1 MRVSLEAGWVL
12 HTRPYR
18 ETSLLVEALSREH
31 GRVGLVARGAR
42 GAKSRLRGVLQPLQP
57 LMLSWVGRGELCT
70 LTGAEPMGAP
80 PVISATCLSHT
91 FYLQEL
97 LLRLLQRNDPHPGL
111 FDAYGQALHRLSD
124 PSLSV
129 ESTLRVF
136 ENALLHELGY
146 GLVLDRD
153 VGEGNPIEAEQSY
166 TYCLEHGPVLGVAE
180 KPGVPVSGAALQA
193 LASGQ
198 LRERKHLSEI
208 KQLMRATLSLY
219 LGERPLKS
227 RELFY
232 SFGVQAPENA
242 TEEGPD
248 G

>member
-42 GAKSRLRGVLQPLQP
+42 GTKSRLRGVLQPLQP
-57 LMLSWVGRGELCT
+57 LMLSWVGRGELST
-70 LTGAEPMGAP
+70 LTGAEPRGTP

-97 LLRLLQRNDPHPGL
+97 LLRLLHRNDPHPGV
-111 FDAYGQALHRLSD
+111 FDVYGQTLHSLSD
-124 PSLSV
+124 PSLSA

-146 GLVLDRD
+146 GLVLDHD
-153 VGEGNPIEAEQSY
+153 VGEGKPIEAEQSY

-180 KPGVPVSGAALQA
+180 EPGVPVSGAALQA

-198 LRERKHLSEI
+198 VRELGHLREI

-232 SFGVQAPENA
+232 DSGFRAPA
-242 TEEGPD
+242 KAAEEGPE

>member
-1 MRVSLEAGWVL
+1 MRASLEAGWIL

-18 ETSLLVEALSREH
+18 ETSLLVEALTREH

-42 GAKSRLRGVLQPLQP
+42 GPTSRLRGLLQPLQP
-57 LMLSWVGRGELCT
+57 LLLSWVGRGELCT
-70 LTGAEPMGAP
+70 LTGAEPRGMS
-80 PVISATCLSHT
+80 PVISANRLSHT
-91 FYLQEL
+91 FYMQEL
-97 LLRLLQRNDPHPGL
+97 LLRLMQRNDPHPGL
-111 FDAYGQALHRLSD
+111 FDAYGRALGNLS
-124 PSLSV
+124 SATVSA

-146 GLVLDRD
+146 GLVLDHE
-153 VGEGNPIEAEQSY
+153 VGEGNPIKADQRY

-180 KPGVPVSGAALQA
+180 EAGVAVSGAALQA
-193 LASGQ
+193 LASGLVRERDH
-198 LRERKHLSEI
+198 LREI
-208 KQLMRATLSLY
+208 KRLMRATLSLY

-232 SFGVQAPENA
+232 DAAARTGDNA
-242 TEEGPD
+242 GEEGPE

>member
-18 ETSLLVEALSREH
+18 ETSLLVEALTQEH

-42 GAKSRLRGVLQPLQP
+42 GAKSRLRGLLQPLQP
-57 LMLSWVGRGELCT
+57 LLLSWVGRGELCT
-70 LTGAEPMGAP
+70 LTGAEPRDMP
-80 PVISATCLSHT
+80 PVIPATCLSYT

-97 LLRLLQRNDPHPGL
+97 LLRLVHRSDPCPGL
-111 FDAYGQALHRLSD
+111 FGVYGQALENLSD
-124 PSLSV
+124 ASV
-129 ESTLRVF
+129 PAECTLRVF
-136 ENALLHELGY
+136 EKALLQELGY
-146 GLVLDRD
+146 GLVLDHD
-153 VGEGNPIEAEQSY
+153 VGEGNPIKADQRY

-180 KPGVPVSGAALQA
+180 EPGVAVSGAALQA
-193 LASGQ
+193 FASGRV
-198 LRERKHLSEI
+198 REREHLREI

-232 SFGVQAPENA
+232 DVVARTGENA
-242 TEEGPD
+242 GDEESEE
-248 G
+248 